1 MFQSPPLF
9 GHRFCHKKTHAQTQT
24 THTRARPQ
32 GPVLLLHG
40 ANLFLCLAIAVV
52 TVWVTEGSPVFG
64 FAYLFTAVIL
74 WLKLIS
80 YAHCN
85 RDLRL
90 AWRERALAAKE
101 KEKEKEKG
109 PDGGAGEGEGGAWRG
124 GGGTTGGWSVE
135 GFSDAEGNGGEQQVS
150 GEGGAEIRA

>member
-1 MFQSPPLF
+1 M
-9 GHRFCHKKTHAQTQT
+9 
-24 THTRARPQ
+24 
-32 GPVLLLHG
+32 
-40 ANLFLCLAIAVV
+40 V

-101 KEKEKEKG
+101 KETQKE
-109 PDGGAGEGEGGAWRG
+109 PGGGGGSGGGGGEGEDGTWRG

-135 GFSDAEGNGGEQQVS
+135 GFSDAEGHSSEQQVGEENGGG
-150 GEGGAEIRA
+150 GEGYDVRGFWWRFFVSFVPVLVRVPLGTVTHHTCKKIRVGGV